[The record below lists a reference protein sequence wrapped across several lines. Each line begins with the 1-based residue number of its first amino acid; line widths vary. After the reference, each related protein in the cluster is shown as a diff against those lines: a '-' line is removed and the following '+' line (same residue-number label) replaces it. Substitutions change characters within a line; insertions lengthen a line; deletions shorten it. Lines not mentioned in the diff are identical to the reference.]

1 MAIKL
6 VQKNQAGW
14 NTPASPAM
22 QEETKKGGVRLVR
35 KDGTPLE
42 DTSRKT
48 MEFAGAQRSQAAAA
62 KNDPLAEFNQ
72 IDPLAKDTQLQGM
85 RDMYGQKNLNEYQK
99 YMQKVQKGAWTSLP
113 TVQDSE
119 KFHAFTQLDDPKT
132 AYTEAR
138 QKQIE
143 KALPTLQ
150 HDQQSGYNRT
160 QQIRHAKL
168 EAQNETI
175 LKDSTEN
182 QIAYLEALADVD
194 ALTDAEKKNY
204 KKLRKMLVQEAW
216 KEFKNGNEARSNELD
231 VLNMALSD
239 KARNAA
245 EAGIIGAA
253 DALTFGML
261 GKVTGETKKK
271 AADLTQ
277 DQNVKQ
283 ALQYSPTQ
291 WAQATH
297 PKAYGVGSIAGSVAA
312 MTGLGMAER
321 QILNGIKGFESL
333 DKVVKSMIQSSTLFG
348 SDAFLRSAA
357 KQEWDEDFKT
367 AIGNVAFDTASAT
380 ASGIVSGAL
389 GGLTGQ
395 ALDKWLRANN
405 LWNNAVAVNVARSI
419 SSTASAVGRTAAQEG
434 YNALWAWGMDEDYDP
449 KWVDIGTSA
458 MVAGL
463 TTFVLGMINSSAET
477 KASKARLEQL
487 QREYAAKFTAL
498 QKGATTEEQAAR
510 NVLEMAKIAAETNQL
525 LTNNQFVGQ
534 QKLVE
539 AAQNSTTA
547 NLETLHGI
555 WAKFSP
561 EAQQAALDAFQAE
574 RGGNIAEY
582 FQVSKSAPTVQPM
595 PGLLPE
601 TTGTAAPEPTAEAT
615 SATAPGMEAEATTP
629 LPGQNA
635 PQMGASLPTGAEL
648 AAAAQQQAAAA
659 AQAGNL
665 AAAAAQAEP
674 PAAPEMA
681 AAAPEKP
688 EITMTTP
695 ETRAPEQSLQDAR
708 ALRDEG
714 VTEAQ
719 VLQQTGWVPLSGDTY
734 LNPATGEQVN
744 FDGETVTIYNKNT
757 AGAAQKPQ
765 TTETMTGGTE
775 NAEWAGT
782 EEGIGNSEE
791 RPADAHSGGSAGR
804 METGAERRSAADR
817 IRETVNLQNR
827 VGRLQLDKVSSK
839 ELGLQNG
846 TSNQVNTI
854 VPESEYTQTLKD
866 AKKAVEE
873 AGYTFRAVLGRMQT
887 KNGSVDG
894 VFDPRT
900 RTITVR
906 ADTMQYS
913 TEQLVQHEMFH
924 ALADGDRTIREQAI
938 RTVKERYTEREFEAV
953 VAEYI
958 KQMRGIYDAADEA
971 QHALMEDEVL
981 ADAYA
986 GMNRFK
992 AGATYFSEG
1001 VREAAEQR
1009 GANQIEGRSTE
1020 SRGPPEQYSMVGY
1033 GENGLKTYKSD
1044 FSRDMTTDEKREY
1057 MYKIITEAWDQK
1069 PLNLTILEN
1078 GKERKITAR
1087 FDGEANGEKFAG
1099 KMAFGNRRGT
1109 RTERLITL
1117 NLADDIWEI
1126 ANESKYDNSKDGVK
1140 QTQVHDGT
1148 ERWNYFINAI
1158 NYVDDAQPGRN
1169 GVYDFNLDIMER
1181 ADGNYVYTFSL
1192 KKRRTDAPRT
1202 FAAGVSSKNAAD
1214 VSSSEHSISEMGEN
1228 VKMRFSMSSPV
1239 ERTKDL
1245 IAVHNKDWSV
1255 IRDAALN
1262 WGGIPSPSVAI
1273 VDAEEG
1279 HTEYGDTSVV
1289 YPRET
1294 IDPQVDK
1301 RNKVYGG
1308 DAWTPTAKN
1317 ALVEREVNYE
1327 ARRAVE
1333 QKIAQLAAQVADGIF
1348 SRASVIEGRA
1358 DGVSTMDEAELAR
1371 QLARDDAV
1379 RAAYLADQGK
1389 DIEPVLEEKTWDS
1402 LGNQALLE
1410 YVEKIGAQE
1419 LAQLYVKLETGERL
1433 TNAELETARD
1443 TIMDV
1448 WTADHEYMLNRKP
1461 ELREARIER
1470 QRGKI
1475 SDVRV
1480 EDFIRNAEMFYED
1493 NGQTRGEVDRYA
1505 TKDKLRDAVNDAD
1518 VEVWIRKQLN
1528 GVLGEPAIYNGKD
1541 RFTESGARRSFK
1553 ATHDAYTAENIV
1565 KAMQRASA
1573 KGEGYWG
1580 VGAKGIVGVATPEY
1594 KSVDAIHADE
1604 GRLQSM
1610 SEEEYNRLLQELDT
1624 RIDAIVGEVK
1634 NTSRSYDMDEIA
1646 GILME
1651 NAGQNAARIQKV
1663 FQRQG
1668 YNINGDLA
1676 TEIADMY
1683 QQAAKMPAGYFEAKP
1698 QRVVPFGEAAAIIAP
1713 DNVPAQEVEAVERA
1727 TGANVILYK
1736 AGDDS
1741 QRIDILRNMSDIRFS
1756 PSEDAEGPQELRLP
1770 SIYDE
1775 DYVEREP
1782 ETDNAAEYN
1791 QRKKERDAAREDR
1804 LLGIKPSGRMT
1815 SAQNMAFDADQQ
1827 KNKQD
1832 YAQELLMALEPP
1844 KESDPVLEI
1853 PKGYMQL
1860 GQDWQMQNTRQMQE
1874 IYKRYAENTPKDRR
1888 LSEAEFWYMKQRT
1901 AKGDFNDTRQRMS
1914 EEAEALSFQRV
1925 LDRDDFE
1932 ATSALDKMGV
1942 KVARSVGQ
1950 YANVQQLLEND
1961 KAFRSVQ
1968 KEATRV
1974 ENRLQPTAKEKNFA
1988 KQVAAGVYSYADI
2001 PSTMDTEK
2009 ILELA
2014 DNYAAVRSFGEERI
2028 TQVRSQI
2035 RQKLLNVMGVTFAK
2049 ANDFKAPKAI
2059 VLNYNTAQRNMRGI
2073 FGDELGEK
2081 VNRLVFAPAIENEAE
2096 RVRFI
2101 NRQFD
2106 DVREFAGKDGKKAAL
2121 TKQESM
2127 LVQQV
2132 IEGRAVEEAVASAEM
2147 KNAIQSAAE
2156 NIKNGRDAGDE
2167 AKEWGLSRSERELA
2181 QKYARWLETLEALQD
2196 EKNVDAVRVDNAVK
2210 AYQQKF
2216 NEFYDAINDFLV
2228 AHGYQPIGFIK
2239 GYAPHLQT
2247 EDSSGKFNSVLKA
2260 LGMNPEVSA
2269 LPTSISG
2276 LTGDYKPGKKWNPY
2290 FLHRYSDVTNYDIAS
2305 AYESYVEYMSD
2316 VLYHTDDVMTVRAMA
2331 EYFRQRYAP
2340 EDIRNEIERIQ
2351 MLQNYSTDEKLEY
2364 LKDTGDVGQFDFMD
2378 RAGIEDTM
2386 QKKLDQLYADAENKT
2401 KYGMFVTYL
2410 DNYANILAGKQSM
2423 ADRGPE
2429 SLLGR
2434 NILNVGNK
2442 LTRVFGKAQ
2451 VAGSM
2456 SSMLNQTAQLA
2467 PIIGEKGIKNV
2478 TAAIRDI
2485 MSGSL
2490 RKADFA
2496 QRSDFLTSKGGID
2509 FLVTEPG
2516 EAIITTMFAPAE
2528 FVDRMMSAIAV
2539 RSAYL
2544 EAIQKGMDE
2553 KAAMRYADDYGRSVM
2568 GDRSKGAKPVA
2579 FHSKNPIMQMA
2590 NIFQIEALNT
2600 WEHMAK
2606 DTLGY
2611 DFRQMVKEQGKTKA
2625 AAALAGVI
2633 VRTLLAAFVLN
2644 RLTDELYG
2652 GTPAPFD
2659 LVGLSANF
2667 MASGEGLTTN
2677 DWIRQVIDNGWE
2689 KISGE
2694 QLFGNEERDE
2704 TREFDWQTAIE
2715 DLGYNVMND
2724 TPYVRNIAAL
2734 LGLGDETLPLPNLL
2748 GGVSDIKSAIQNHGF
2763 LSGENA
2769 EAALGLATEFVP
2781 GGRQIR
2787 KTAQG
2792 ISLLA
2797 RGGRY
2802 SGYGK
2807 DERMRYPVDSKDP
2820 WTAARAILFGPNAL
2834 QENERFYASGAKA
2847 LTDKQTQA
2855 ILQLEETAGLD
2866 RFAGYDLVQS
2876 IRGIDAEDTWSSTQ
2890 KAQARRALINRLDL
2904 QDEQK
2909 FMVYDT
2915 LIGAKSE
2922 DLAEL
2927 MDAGL
2932 TWDEITK
2939 AYDRYQELYAE
2950 EDMKAAQKATE
2961 FARWLDTDTALTDEK
2976 KNAAK
2981 EAFKFYSMV
2990 PTDAGKYDELAEGL
3004 APDTAAEVLDLLRG
3018 LEPEDGKNQ
3027 VTNVQKYSAILES
3040 NLTMADKNTA
3050 VRSVIGDSMVEKLD
3064 KIGKY
3069 GVNYADYAEFKIK
3082 FERKFPGESMSQAR
3096 AEEII
3101 TNMSLTAQERAALWQ
3116 VVTNTKKGDSNPYMV
3131 IVGEHVVRLLDWDQE

>member
-6 VQKNQAGW
+6 VQKNQAGG

-62 KNDPLAEFNQ
+62 KNDPLAAFNQ

-85 RDMYGQKNLNEYQK
+85 RDMYGQQNLNEYQK
-99 YMQKVQKGAWTSLP
+99 YLQKVQRGAWASLP
-113 TVQDSE
+113 TVQNSE
-119 KFHAFTQLDDPKT
+119 KFHAFTQLEDPKT

-160 QQIRHAKL
+160 QQIRHAQL

-194 ALTDAEKKNY
+194 TLTDAEKKNY

-312 MTGLGMAER
+312 MTGLGMAEG

-487 QREYAAKFTAL
+487 QREYAAKFIAL

-582 FQVSKSAPTVQPM
+582 FQVSKSAPTAKPM
-595 PGLLPE
+595 PGMLPE
-601 TTGTAAPEPTAEAT
+601 TTGTAAAPEPAAEPTGAAAT
-615 SATAPGMEAEATTP
+615 PGMATEVTTTP

-659 AQAGNL
+659 AQAGKL

-674 PAAPEMA
+674 AAAPEMA
-681 AAAPEKP
+681 AAAPEQP
-688 EITMTTP
+688 EITPTTP
-695 ETRAPEQSLQDAR
+695 QTRAPEQSLQDAR

-744 FDGETVTIYNKNT
+744 FDGETVTTY
-757 AGAAQKPQ
+757 QKPAASKVRPQ
-765 TTETMTGGTE
+765 AEEAMTGGTDD
-775 NAEWAGT
+775 AELAGT

-817 IRETVNLQNR
+817 IRETVDLQNR
-827 VGRLQLDKVSSK
+827 VGRLQIDKVSSK

-900 RTITVR
+900 KTITVR

-913 TEQLVQHEMFH
+913 TEQLVKHEMFH
-924 ALADGDRTIREQAI
+924 ALADGDRTIRERAI

-1020 SRGPPEQYSMVGY
+1020 SRGPPEQYSMDHGDER
-1033 GENGLKTYKSD
+1033 GSIR
-1044 FSRDMTTDEKREY
+1044 SRS
-1057 MYKIITEAWDQK
+1057 
-1069 PLNLTILEN
+1069 NN
-1078 GKERKITAR
+1078 ERT
-1087 FDGEANGEKFAG
+1087 N
-1099 KMAFGNRRGT
+1099 
-1109 RTERLITL
+1109 
-1117 NLADDIWEI
+1117 
-1126 ANESKYDNSKDGVK
+1126 
-1140 QTQVHDGT
+1140 
-1148 ERWNYFINAI
+1148 
-1158 NYVDDAQPGRN
+1158 
-1169 GVYDFNLDIMER
+1169 
-1181 ADGNYVYTFSL
+1181 
-1192 KKRRTDAPRT
+1192 APRT
-1202 FAAGVSSKNAAD
+1202 FAAGVDGTNAAD
-1214 VSSSEHSISEMGEN
+1214 VGSYENSIARTEDS
-1228 VKMRFSMSSPV
+1228 VKDKITAEKYRGVNLAEDGKVYTYDFL
-1239 ERTKDL
+1239 T
-1245 IAVHNKDWSV
+1245 
-1255 IRDAALN
+1255 AL
-1262 WGGIPSPSVAI
+1262 PDMDVTMLPE
-1273 VDAEEG
+1273 VDAVRGADNRVDTAQVVQEG
-1279 HTEYGDTSVV
+1279 MKNARAVGTERDGKVFVENRYTGKLLMVTTNSIRHGINGATNRVLTNARLGAVV
-1289 YPRET
+1289 GNIVQNAVPINALY
-1294 IDPQVDK
+1294 
-1301 RNKVYGG
+1301 N
-1308 DAWTPTAKN
+1308 TAKDVTGTY
-1317 ALVEREVNYE
+1317 AMAGYATDSAGREF
-1327 ARRAVE
+1327 AAILTVE
-1333 QKIAQLAAQVADGIF
+1333 QK
-1348 SRASVIEGRA
+1348 
-1358 DGVSTMDEAELAR
+1358 T
-1371 QLARDDAV
+1371 
-1379 RAAYLADQGK
+1379 
-1389 DIEPVLEEKTWDS
+1389 
-1402 LGNQALLE
+1402 
-1410 YVEKIGAQE
+1410 
-1419 LAQLYVKLETGERL
+1419 
-1433 TNAELETARD
+1433 
-1443 TIMDV
+1443 
-1448 WTADHEYMLNRKP
+1448 
-1461 ELREARIER
+1461 
-1470 QRGKI
+1470 GKI
-1475 SDVRV
+1475 AAIEAYDMLHAVSGRQKKGSQADTKSQSIHSIKAAKISISDLLQ
-1480 EDFIRNAEMFYED
+1480 I
-1493 NGQTRGEVDRYA
+1493 
-1505 TKDKLRDAVNDAD
+1505 VNSTHQSILPEN
-1518 VEVWIRKQLN
+1518 VLQQ
-1528 GVLGEPAIYNGKD
+1528 LGEQ
-1541 RFTESGARRSFK
+1541 RS
-1553 ATHDAYTAENIV
+1553 
-1565 KAMQRASA
+1565 Q
-1573 KGEGYWG
+1573 
-1580 VGAKGIVGVATPEY
+1580 
-1594 KSVDAIHADE
+1594 
-1604 GRLQSM
+1604 
-1610 SEEEYNRLLQELDT
+1610 
-1624 RIDAIVGEVK
+1624 
-1634 NTSRSYDMDEIA
+1634 
-1646 GILME
+1646 
-1651 NAGQNAARIQKV
+1651 
-1663 FQRQG
+1663 
-1668 YNINGDLA
+1668 NGDY
-1676 TEIADMY
+1676 TGKVKFSSSMTDS
-1683 QQAAKMPAGYFEAKP
+1683 
-1698 QRVVPFGEAAAIIAP
+1698 
-1713 DNVPAQEVEAVERA
+1713 NV
-1727 TGANVILYK
+1727 
-1736 AGDDS
+1736 
-1741 QRIDILRNMSDIRFS
+1741 RFS
-1756 PSEDAEGPQELRLP
+1756 PSAGSEGPQELRLP

-1791 QRKKERDAAREDR
+1791 QRKKELDAAREDR

-1844 KESDPVLEI
+1844 KESDPVLEM

-1961 KAFRSVQ
+1961 KAFKSIQ
-1968 KEATRV
+1968 KETERA
-1974 ENRLQPTAKEKNFA
+1974 ENRLQPTTKEKNTA
-1988 KQVAAGVYSYADI
+1988 MEVAAGIYNYADI
-2001 PSTMDTEK
+2001 PSTMDAEK
-2009 ILELA
+2009 VLELA
-2014 DNYAAVRSFGEERI
+2014 DYYAAMRSFGEERI

-2049 ANDFKAPKAI
+2049 ANDFKAPQAI

-2081 VNRLVFAPAIENEAE
+2081 VNRLVFAPVIENEAE

-2127 LVQQV
+2127 LVQQM

-2156 NIKNGRDAGDE
+2156 NIKNGKDAGDE
-2167 AKEWGLSRSERELA
+2167 AKEWGLSRSQRELA

-2239 GYAPHLQT
+2239 GYAPHLQA
-2247 EDSSGKFNSVLKA
+2247 EDSSKKFNSVLEA

-2364 LKDTGDVGQFDFMD
+2364 LKDTGDVGKFDFMN
-2378 RAGIEDTM
+2378 RAGVEDAM
-2386 QKKLDQLYADAENKT
+2386 QKKLDQLYKDAENKT

-2423 ADRGPE
+2423 IDRGPE
-2429 SLLGR
+2429 TLTGR
-2434 NILNVGNK
+2434 MILNVGNK
-2442 LTRVFGKAQ
+2442 LTRIFGKAQ

-2528 FVDRMMSAIAV
+2528 FVDRMMSTIAV

-2579 FHSKNPIMQMA
+2579 FHAKNPIMQMA

-2694 QLFGNEERDE
+2694 RLFGTEERDE

-2734 LGLGDETLPLPNLL
+2734 LGLGDETLPLPNLW
-2748 GGVSDIKSAIQNHGF
+2748 GGVSDIKSAIRDHGF

-2890 KAQARRALINRLDL
+2890 KAQARRALINRLNL

-2990 PTDAGKYDELAEGL
+2990 PADAGKYDELAEGL

-3131 IVGEHVVRLLDWDQE
+3131 IVGEHVVRMLDWDQE

>member
-6 VQKNQAGW
+6 VQKNQAGG

-35 KDGTPLE
+35 KDGTPME

-160 QQIRHAKL
+160 QQIRHAQL

-231 VLNMALSD
+231 MLNMALSD

-312 MTGLGMAER
+312 MTGLGMAEG

-449 KWVDIGTSA
+449 KWVDIETSA

-477 KASKARLEQL
+477 KASKVRLEQL

-582 FQVSKSAPTVQPM
+582 FQVSKSAPTAQPM

-615 SATAPGMEAEATTP
+615 SATAPGMEPEATTP

-665 AAAAAQAEP
+665 AAAAAQADP

-681 AAAPEKP
+681 ATAPEQP

-765 TTETMTGGTE
+765 TTETMTGGTD

-1020 SRGPPEQYSMVGY
+1020 SRGPPEQYSMDHGDER
-1033 GENGLKTYKSD
+1033 GSIR
-1044 FSRDMTTDEKREY
+1044 SRS
-1057 MYKIITEAWDQK
+1057 
-1069 PLNLTILEN
+1069 NN
-1078 GKERKITAR
+1078 ERT
-1087 FDGEANGEKFAG
+1087 N
-1099 KMAFGNRRGT
+1099 
-1109 RTERLITL
+1109 
-1117 NLADDIWEI
+1117 
-1126 ANESKYDNSKDGVK
+1126 
-1140 QTQVHDGT
+1140 
-1148 ERWNYFINAI
+1148 
-1158 NYVDDAQPGRN
+1158 
-1169 GVYDFNLDIMER
+1169 
-1181 ADGNYVYTFSL
+1181 
-1192 KKRRTDAPRT
+1192 APRT
-1202 FAAGVSSKNAAD
+1202 FAAGVDGTNAAD
-1214 VSSSEHSISEMGEN
+1214 VGSYENSIARTEDS
-1228 VKMRFSMSSPV
+1228 VKDKITAEKYRGVNLAEDGKVYTYDFL
-1239 ERTKDL
+1239 T
-1245 IAVHNKDWSV
+1245 
-1255 IRDAALN
+1255 AL
-1262 WGGIPSPSVAI
+1262 PDMDVTMLPE
-1273 VDAEEG
+1273 VDAVRGADNRVDTAQVVQEG
-1279 HTEYGDTSVV
+1279 MKNARAVGTERDGKVFVENRYTGKLLMVTTNSIRHGINGATNRVLTNARLGAVV
-1289 YPRET
+1289 GNIVQNAVPINALY
-1294 IDPQVDK
+1294 
-1301 RNKVYGG
+1301 N
-1308 DAWTPTAKN
+1308 TAKDVTGTY
-1317 ALVEREVNYE
+1317 AMAGYATDSAGREF
-1327 ARRAVE
+1327 AAILTVE
-1333 QKIAQLAAQVADGIF
+1333 QK
-1348 SRASVIEGRA
+1348 
-1358 DGVSTMDEAELAR
+1358 T
-1371 QLARDDAV
+1371 
-1379 RAAYLADQGK
+1379 
-1389 DIEPVLEEKTWDS
+1389 
-1402 LGNQALLE
+1402 
-1410 YVEKIGAQE
+1410 
-1419 LAQLYVKLETGERL
+1419 
-1433 TNAELETARD
+1433 
-1443 TIMDV
+1443 
-1448 WTADHEYMLNRKP
+1448 
-1461 ELREARIER
+1461 
-1470 QRGKI
+1470 GKI
-1475 SDVRV
+1475 AAIEAYDMLHAVSGRQKKGSQADTKSQSIHSIKAAKISISDLLQ
-1480 EDFIRNAEMFYED
+1480 I
-1493 NGQTRGEVDRYA
+1493 
-1505 TKDKLRDAVNDAD
+1505 VNSTHQSILSEN
-1518 VEVWIRKQLN
+1518 VLQQ
-1528 GVLGEPAIYNGKD
+1528 LGEQ
-1541 RFTESGARRSFK
+1541 RS
-1553 ATHDAYTAENIV
+1553 
-1565 KAMQRASA
+1565 
-1573 KGEGYWG
+1573 
-1580 VGAKGIVGVATPEY
+1580 P
-1594 KSVDAIHADE
+1594 
-1604 GRLQSM
+1604 
-1610 SEEEYNRLLQELDT
+1610 
-1624 RIDAIVGEVK
+1624 
-1634 NTSRSYDMDEIA
+1634 
-1646 GILME
+1646 
-1651 NAGQNAARIQKV
+1651 
-1663 FQRQG
+1663 
-1668 YNINGDLA
+1668 NGDY
-1676 TEIADMY
+1676 TGKVKFSSSMTDS
-1683 QQAAKMPAGYFEAKP
+1683 
-1698 QRVVPFGEAAAIIAP
+1698 
-1713 DNVPAQEVEAVERA
+1713 NV
-1727 TGANVILYK
+1727 
-1736 AGDDS
+1736 
-1741 QRIDILRNMSDIRFS
+1741 RFS
-1756 PSEDAEGPQELRLP
+1756 PSAGSEGPQELRLP

-1791 QRKKERDAAREDR
+1791 QRKKELDAAREDR

-1844 KESDPVLEI
+1844 KESDPVLEM

-1860 GQDWQMQNTRQMQE
+1860 GQDWQMQNTRKMQE

-2081 VNRLVFAPAIENEAE
+2081 VNRLVFAPVIENEAE

-2239 GYAPHLQT
+2239 GYAPHLQA
-2247 EDSSGKFNSVLKA
+2247 EDSTGKFNSVLKA

-2694 QLFGNEERDE
+2694 RLFGTEERDAS
-2704 TREFDWQTAIE
+2704 RGFDWQTAIE

-2802 SGYGK
+2802 SGYGE

-2990 PTDAGKYDELAEGL
+2990 PADAGKYDELAEGL

-3131 IVGEHVVRLLDWDQE
+3131 IVGEHVVRMLDWDQE